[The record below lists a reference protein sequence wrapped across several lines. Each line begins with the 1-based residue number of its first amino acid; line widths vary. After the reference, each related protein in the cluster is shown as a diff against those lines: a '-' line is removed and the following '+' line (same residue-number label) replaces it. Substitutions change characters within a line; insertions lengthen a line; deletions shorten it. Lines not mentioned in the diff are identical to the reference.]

1 MVFHV
6 FFFSEIAAGGCFGN
20 TDTPGSA
27 AQTINPAMY
36 ERRGGEDEM
45 FRTILGYIVILVPT
59 EQ

>member
-1 MVFHV
+1 M
-6 FFFSEIAAGGCFGN
+6 AALE
-20 TDTPGSA
+20 TP
-27 AQTINPAMY
+27 THPEVLHRRINPAMY